1 MFIDDYILPADD
13 DGADRGRI
21 FAGAAIAAVLLWLAV
36 MLWLVRGEIGAIGPV
51 ALVQLLAALCVVP
64 ALIGIIWLLAMRTS
78 RAEAA
83 RFGVTA
89 RAMQAESARLEQAVA
104 ATAQTIDRNRRHLAD
119 QVDTLMTM
127 GETAHQF
134 LGAIGEGFA
143 TEIERADAHTRSLV
157 AAADAT
163 QTSLGVLLAS
173 LPRAHAETEAMADQL
188 ERAGLSASEHAGA
201 LDAQIGALAA
211 RGREADA
218 VASSASTAADIVSVT
233 ASSRAPAV
241 SLVASIR

>member
-89 RAMQAESARLEQAVA
+89 
-104 ATAQTIDRNRRHLAD
+104 DRK
-119 QVDTLMTM
+119 
-127 GETAHQF
+127 
-134 LGAIGEGFA
+134 
-143 TEIERADAHTRSLV
+143 
-157 AAADAT
+157 
-163 QTSLGVLLAS
+163 
-173 LPRAHAETEAMADQL
+173 
-188 ERAGLSASEHAGA
+188 
-201 LDAQIGALAA
+201 
-211 RGREADA
+211 
-218 VASSASTAADIVSVT
+218 SV
-233 ASSRAPAV
+233 V
-241 SLVASIR
+241 

>member
-143 TEIERADAHTRSLV
+143 TEIDAR
-157 AAADAT
+157 
-163 QTSLGVLLAS
+163 
-173 LPRAHAETEAMADQL
+173 RAHAQPRCRGRRDADVARCPACLAAARACRDRSDGGPARTRRPFRQRACRCPRCADR
-188 ERAGLSASEHAGA
+188 RAGGPWAGGRCGGERR
-201 LDAQIGALAA
+201 GAAA
-211 RGREADA
+211 GRTYYPDGG
-218 VASSASTAADIVSVT
+218 DQ
-233 ASSRAPAV
+233 
-241 SLVASIR
+241 